1 MTFTRKSRFHYAW
14 VILTAACVLS
24 IVSRADSAS
33 FAVFIDP
40 LVAQFGWKRG
50 DISFAYALAFLA
62 GMPAMVAMGWL
73 GDRYGARKLM
83 IGASFLISA
92 GTVFLGTIKELW
104 HFYLFYGL
112 FVGSLGNAAFMVL
125 LPVIVTRWF
134 DRHMGVALGIYWAA
148 LGAGPVIFA
157 PLFRWLIETRG
168 WEWTFTVI
176 GIVLG
181 VVLLAFSA
189 LIRSSPH
196 EKGLSAYGAEGSSKA
211 HRIPAATAI
220 APARLREV
228 LTKRPVWLLT
238 GVHHLGCAGHA
249 IILAH
254 VVSMATFR
262 GVSGIES
269 AGVLSMIAGIS
280 IISRFAFCILTE
292 RLGGRAV
299 LAMAVIGQS
308 TSVLILLFANE
319 AWMFYVFAVVFGLC
333 YGGEMVG
340 FPIINRQLFGLTA
353 PLSSIFSFEMLGA
366 STGMALGGWLG
377 GMLFDVS
384 GAYTWAIL
392 ASAAI
397 GYLGLPLALYLP
409 RHRKSVVFG
418 SKAMGTT

>member
-1 MTFTRKSRFHYAW
+1 MTFIKKYKLHYAW
-14 VILTAACVLS
+14 VILAASCVLS

-83 IGASFLISA
+83 IGASLLIST
-92 GTVFLGTIKELW
+92 GTVLLGTIKELW
-104 HFYLFYGL
+104 QFYVFYGL
-112 FVGSLGNAAFMVL
+112 FVGSLGNAAFTVL

-134 DRHMGVALGIYWAA
+134 NRHMGMALGIYWAA
-148 LGAGPVIFA
+148 LGAGPMIFA

-168 WEWTFTVI
+168 WERSFTLI

-181 VVLLAFSA
+181 CILLVFSA

-196 EKGLSAYGAEGSSKA
+196 EKGLSAYGAKGKEEFV
-211 HRIPAATAI
+211 PAASAI
-220 APARLREV
+220 APAGLREL
-228 LTKRPVWLLT
+228 LTQRPVWLLM

-254 VVSMATFR
+254 IVSMATFR
-262 GVSGIES
+262 GVSGIEA
-269 AGVLSMIAGIS
+269 AGVLSTIAGVS
-280 IISRFAFCILTE
+280 IISRFAFSIVTG

-308 TSVLILLFANE
+308 TSVLILLFASE
-319 AWMFYVFAVVFGLC
+319 AWVFYLFAVIFGLC

-340 FPIINRQLFGLTA
+340 FPIINRQLFGERA
-353 PLSSIFSFEMLGA
+353 PLSSIYSFEMLGA

-377 GMLFDVS
+377 GVLFDVS

-392 ASAAI
+392 ASAVM

-409 RHRKSVVFG
+409 RHRKFVV
-418 SKAMGTT
+418 SRSEAVGTA

>member
-1 MTFTRKSRFHYAW
+1 MTAIKKYRRHYAW
-14 VILTAACVLS
+14 VILVASCVLG

-73 GDRYGARKLM
+73 GDRYGARSLM
-83 IGASFLISA
+83 IGASLLISV
-92 GTVFLGTIKELW
+92 GTVLLGTINELW
-104 HFYLFYGL
+104 QFYVFYGL

-134 DRHMGVALGIYWAA
+134 SRHMGVALGIYWAA
-148 LGAGPVIFA
+148 LGAGPMIFA
-157 PLFRWLIETRG
+157 PLFSWLIETRG
-168 WEWTFTVI
+168 WERAFTLV

-181 VVLLAFSA
+181 VILLAFSV
-189 LIRSSPH
+189 LIRSSPR
-196 EKGLSAYGAEGSSKA
+196 EMGLSTYGSEGSSKEQHVPSA
-211 HRIPAATAI
+211 SAK
-220 APARLREV
+220 APAGLRE
-228 LTKRPVWLLT
+228 LLAQRPVWLLT
-238 GVHHLGCAGHA
+238 GIHHMGCAGHA

-262 GVSGIES
+262 GVSGVEA
-269 AGVLSMIAGIS
+269 AGVLSAIAGIS
-280 IISRFAFCILTE
+280 IISRFAFSVLTE

-299 LAMAVIGQS
+299 LLMAMIGQS
-308 TSVLILLFANE
+308 TSVLILLFAGD
-319 AWMFYVFAVVFGLC
+319 AWVFYLFAVIFGLC

-340 FPIINRQLFGLTA
+340 FPIINRQLFGEGA
-353 PLSSIFSFEMLGA
+353 PLSSIYSFEMLGA

-377 GMLFDVS
+377 GVLFDVS

-392 ASAAI
+392 ASAGI

-409 RHRKSVVFG
+409 RHKKFIVSRTEAVST
-418 SKAMGTT
+418 A